1 MQDYQTMSNMW
12 LTSNFFSLEKS
23 MGKDNE
29 IGSKNKDH
37 SQVIE
42 LEMNEIVMEINGWWI
57 YTLQDIKE
65 RIKKI
70 KE

>member
-1 MQDYQTMSNMW
+1 
-12 LTSNFFSLEKS
+12 

-42 LEMNEIVMEINGWWI
+42 LEMNEIVMEINGW
-57 YTLQDIKE
+57 
-65 RIKKI
+65 
-70 KE
+70 